1 MADEYDF
8 FGYSVVFLCG
18 NWVKWQHHLENEG
31 TREAENNLFKTRS
44 FFMPPLFGSSD
55 KVLLLTN
62 LLILPGPNNV
72 LIPSLAV

>member
-31 TREAENNLFKTRS
+31 TREAENSQSIQNQIILHASPIWFKGQGASTY
-44 FFMPPLFGSSD
+44 
-55 KVLLLTN
+55 
-62 LLILPGPNNV
+62 
-72 LIPSLAV
+72 